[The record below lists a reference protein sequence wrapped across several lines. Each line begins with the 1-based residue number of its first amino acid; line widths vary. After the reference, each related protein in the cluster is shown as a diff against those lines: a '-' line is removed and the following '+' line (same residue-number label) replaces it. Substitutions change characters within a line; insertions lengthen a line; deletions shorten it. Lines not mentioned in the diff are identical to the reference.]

1 MLVGVTALLIC
12 EGAVDL
18 PRRVLRLCLTYRKS
32 SLRGVLR
39 RLSGSLNCVSSRL
52 PMNSLPSGV
61 LRYIEVASS
70 SSSYS
75 ESQLV
80 GMKLVALY
88 SELSMRFL
96 CVAH

>member
-18 PRRVLRLCLTYRKS
+18 PRRVLRLCLIYRKS

-39 RLSGSLNCVSSRL
+39 RLSGSMNCVSIRL
-52 PMNSLPSGV
+52 AMNSLPSGV

-70 SSSYS
+70 SYS

-80 GMKLVALY
+80 GMKLVSLY
-88 SELSMRFL
+88 SELSMLFL
-96 CVAH
+96 CVVH

>member
-61 LRYIEVASS
+61 LWYTKLSA
-70 SSSYS
+70 SSYS